1 MWTSQWDI
9 MHVFRPLFT
18 AIALIFMTFSAVA
31 EDSALAEMQTGDQSR
46 GWDGVGQL
54 DIAGRGFCSGALI
67 ADNLVL
73 TAAHCLFD
81 RQTHARID
89 HGTIQFLAGWR
100 GGRAQSYRGVRRAV
114 VHPEYVFDGT
124 VSRTAVDVAVLEL
137 DRPIRDTKVKPFA
150 IADSPRTG
158 ETVGVVSYARGRSQ
172 APSIQETCAVLGR
185 KSGTVV
191 MSCDVD
197 FGASGAP
204 IFSFKDGQPRIV
216 SVVSAMADMGGQKV
230 SLGTDLQA
238 PLALI
243 QSELAAGKGHFLP
256 KAPTTRRVLMSGQRR
271 DTGAKFV
278 KP

>member
-1 MWTSQWDI
+1 M
-9 MHVFRPLFT
+9 
-18 AIALIFMTFSAVA
+18 AVA
-31 EDSALAEMQTGDQSR
+31 EDSPLATLQTGDQAR
-46 GWDGVGQL
+46 GWDAVGQL
-54 DIAGRGFCSGALI
+54 DIGGRGFCSGALI

-81 RQTHARID
+81 RETNARID
-89 HGTIQFLAGWR
+89 PATIQFLAGWR

-114 VHPEYVFDGT
+114 VHPDYVMDGT
-124 VSRTAVDVAVLEL
+124 VTRTAVDVAVLEL

-150 IADSPRTG
+150 IASRPRAG
-158 ETVGVVSYARGRSQ
+158 EEVGVVSYARGRDQ

-185 KSGTVV
+185 QMGSVV

-204 IFSFKDGQPRIV
+204 IFSFDSGEPQIV
-216 SVVSAMADMGGQKV
+216 SVVSAMATMGDKKV
-230 SLGTDLQA
+230 SLGTDLEE
-238 PLALI
+238 PLARI
-243 QSELAAGKGHFLP
+243 RAELAAGKGYFLP
-256 KAPTTRRVLMSGQRR
+256 QAPEPRRVLMSGQRR

>member
-1 MWTSQWDI
+1 MQFTPFFAAI
-9 MHVFRPLFT
+9 LAFVFAASP
-18 AIALIFMTFSAVA
+18 SVA
-31 EDSALAEMQTGDQSR
+31 EDSPLAVLQTGDQAR

-67 ADNLVL
+67 AENLVL

-81 RQTHARID
+81 RDSHARID
-89 HGTIQFLAGWR
+89 HTTIQFLAGWR

-114 VHPEYVFDGT
+114 VHPEYEFDGT
-124 VSRTAVDVAVLEL
+124 VSRTAMDVAVLEL

-150 IADSPRTG
+150 VARSPRAG
-158 ETVGVVSYARGRSQ
+158 DQVGIVSYARGRSK
-172 APSIQETCAVLGR
+172 APSIQETCSVLG
-185 KSGTVV
+185 KQAGSVV

-204 IFSFKDGQPRIV
+204 IFSFEDGQPRIV
-216 SVVSAMADMGGQKV
+216 SVVSAMANMGGKKV
-230 SLGTDLQA
+230 SLGTDLQE

-243 QSELAAGKGHFLP
+243 QAELAAGKGHFLP
-256 KAPTTRRVLMSGQRR
+256 KAPKTRTVLMSGQRR